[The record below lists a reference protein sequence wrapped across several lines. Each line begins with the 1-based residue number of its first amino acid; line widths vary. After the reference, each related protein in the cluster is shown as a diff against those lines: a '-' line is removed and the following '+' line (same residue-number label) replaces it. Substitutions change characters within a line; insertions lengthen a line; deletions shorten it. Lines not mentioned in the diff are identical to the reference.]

1 MSNAINWFEIPCT
14 DLSRAITF
22 YEKILEVKL
31 ERTDF
36 NGVPHAI
43 FSGERTSVRGALV
56 CDRNNAPSER
66 GSLLYLNVT
75 GKLDAC
81 LKRAAEIGAKVLVP
95 RTSIGDPGFIA
106 LLQDSEGNRVG
117 LHSPT

>member
-1 MSNAINWFEIPCT
+1 MSNAINWFEIPCN
-14 DLSRAITF
+14 DLSRAAKF
-22 YEKILEVKL
+22 YEKILDLKL

-36 NGVPHAI
+36 MGVPHAI
-43 FSGERTSVRGALV
+43 FPGDHSEVRGALV
-56 CDRNNAPSER
+56 QDRNNAPSER

-95 RTSIGDPGFIA
+95 RTSIGGPGFIA
-106 LLQDSEGNRVG
+106 VLQDSEGN
-117 LHSPT
+117 